1 MTKKEKLKLAS
12 LRTRLQKARA
22 EASALKKR
30 VQTLE
35 AQNEKYKAHI
45 NVLEEKANVMQEKH
59 FKLRST
65 VMQVAEEALK
75 SPLVE

>member
-22 EASALKKR
+22 EASASKKR

-45 NVLEEKANVMQEKH
+45 NVLKEKAIVMQEKH
-59 FKLRST
+59 FKLKGT
-65 VMQVAEEALK
+65 VMQLAEALK